1 MEERVKGTGPH
12 EQAGACHD
20 YGCLETAQSKESATT
35 SAILSQYKLLYLQ
48 YSFSYRAR
56 LVILDATERRNGS
69 NSGGR
74 KSGIVEG
81 RV

>member
-20 YGCLETAQSKESATT
+20 YGCLETAQSKESAKA
-35 SAILSQYKLLYLQ
+35 SVILYQFILLYLQ
-48 YSFSYRAR
+48 YFFVWRACR
-56 LVILDATERRNGS
+56 FVRAATERRNGS